1 VNCTVLFSG
10 GKDSVFAT
18 YLAEQNKYKVNC
30 LITLLSKNLSSYM
43 FHTPSISKVK
53 KQAEI
58 MNKPLILKETL
69 GEKEKELEDLK
80 KAILKAKQEY
90 NIQGVITGSVESAYQ
105 ASRVQRICND
115 LDLECFNP
123 LWQKDQFEL
132 LYDLIGNNFEIII
145 TGVFA
150 YPLDKKW
157 LGRKINEEFIEDM
170 KILHEKYK
178 INPAGEGGEYETFVL
193 NCPLFTR
200 KLQIKS
206 KQISG
211 KKNSFSM
218 EVEII

>member
-1 VNCTVLFSG
+1 MNCTVLFSG

-90 NIQGVITGSVESAYQ
+90 NIKGVITGSVESAYQ

-132 LYDLIGNNFEIII
+132 LYDLIENNFEIII